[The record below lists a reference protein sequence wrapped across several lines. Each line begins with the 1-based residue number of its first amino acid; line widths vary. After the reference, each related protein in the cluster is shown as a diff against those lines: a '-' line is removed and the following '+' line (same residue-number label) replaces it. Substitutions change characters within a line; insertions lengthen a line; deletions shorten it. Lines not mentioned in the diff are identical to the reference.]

1 MAFWLGIVL
10 VIGPTL
16 KMDQTAI
23 FWYFGTILT
32 AYFLTDLGKIF
43 LAKQLKSKMTPSV
56 IFRTK
61 KIMGI
66 ILIVCGVFLMLQGF
80 IPNEKMDGL
89 IQIGE

>member
-1 MAFWLGIVL
+1 
-10 VIGPTL
+10 
-16 KMDQTAI
+16 
-23 FWYFGTILT
+23 
-32 AYFLTDLGKIF
+32 
-43 LAKQLKSKMTPSV
+43 MTPSV